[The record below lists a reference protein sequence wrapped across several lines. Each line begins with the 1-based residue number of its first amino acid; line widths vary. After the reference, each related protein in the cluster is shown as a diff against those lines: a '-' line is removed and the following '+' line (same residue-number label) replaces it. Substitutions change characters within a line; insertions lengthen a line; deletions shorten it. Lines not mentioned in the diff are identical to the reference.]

1 MLEKSLHFPIKPG
14 VVAAWDTRTVVIIA
28 LLDGSCTRVRD
39 VATGE
44 QHDVPVEELHGIPAI
59 GQIESNERRWA
70 LLRDSTRAEWKQA
83 RRRERVL
90 KRCIL
95 RDGDSSGGVD
105 FACKALDRSRRTI
118 YRLLAN
124 YRAAAQTTRNTPGHP
139 LRADAYLPLAKLLRC
154 AASNNAFSVGPE
166 RPSRW
171 SWRKSKDNV
180 AQPA

>member
-44 QHDVPVEELHGIPAI
+44 QHDVPVEELQGIPAI

-90 KRCIL
+90 KKCIL

-124 YRAAAQTTRNTPGHP
+124 YRAAAQTTTLVQKHPGTP
-139 LRADAYLPLAKLLRC
+139 
-154 AASNNAFSVGPE
+154 AASRRLSATREAIAMRCIATLSPSAPSDRRVGHGG
-166 RPSRW
+166 SR
-171 SWRKSKDNV
+171 KTM
-180 AQPA
+180 